1 LSLGFGFLV
10 GVVVIV
16 AYLVGI
22 GVQTIWVVLEAYYN
36 LLYFV
41 RD

>member
-1 LSLGFGFLV
+1 M
-10 GVVVIV
+10 VVIV
-16 AYLVGI
+16 AYLVRI